1 MDPFRLLMLSIENLL
16 IHVKCQVPNMSRCQ
30 MSCGK
35 INSFKMSVETT
46 DPWCQMSLVRC
57 QMSLVNVPS
66 MQHSGKRPLNLSH
79 KIDEAFLSKWSSLSR
94 FTIISHQIYI
104 YIYIHIY
111 IYNCVSCESCWT
123 ETCWQLRLRSGHW
136 NWQKLASNGFKT
148 SRCQTASVLDVICH
162 PIRIGKELMSDTQST
177 IVKQSF
183 NARCQTTRVGTKL
196 LSEMPSK
203 SARLKPQ
210 GSEKQSGSVKECNNE
225 FDVRN

>member
-1 MDPFRLLMLSIENLL
+1 MSHLCSTQANEHSTSATKSTKHSYLSDQAC
-16 IHVKCQVPNMSRCQ
+16 H
-30 MSCGK
+30 
-35 INSFKMSVETT
+35 
-46 DPWCQMSLVRC
+46 D
-57 QMSLVNVPS
+57 
-66 MQHSGKRPLNLSH
+66 
-79 KIDEAFLSKWSSLSR
+79 SLSSV
-94 FTIISHQIYI
+94 IKY
-104 YIYIHIY
+104 IY